1 MSNMCRFVL
10 VGVICTVIA
19 IATLTCAYLL
29 AYLIANYQSSE
40 TIIRYTYAD
49 GSVQVVGGRVP
60 WRRSDAVFGG
70 EISEEEQPTMA
81 LYTRNEQ
88 GEYDKREL
96 VKVEFWFREKDA
108 ATRLRRAFELL
119 HSR

>member
-1 MSNMCRFVL
+1 
-10 VGVICTVIA
+10 
-19 IATLTCAYLL
+19 
-29 AYLIANYQSSE
+29 
-40 TIIRYTYAD
+40 
-49 GSVQVVGGRVP
+49 
-60 WRRSDAVFGG
+60 
-70 EISEEEQPTMA
+70 MA
-81 LYTRNEQ
+81 LYARNEQ